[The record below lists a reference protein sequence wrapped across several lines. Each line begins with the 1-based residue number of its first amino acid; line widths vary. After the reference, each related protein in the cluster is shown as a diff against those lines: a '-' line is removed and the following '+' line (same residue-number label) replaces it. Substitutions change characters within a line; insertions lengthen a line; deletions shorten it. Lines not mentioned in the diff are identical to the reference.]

1 MAYIKIFPIKST
13 VDHAVKYITN
23 PNKTDS
29 QNLVSSFACA
39 PETAAMEFAY
49 TEEKY
54 SLQGTTQGRYLTGGV
69 PPVRFSM

>member
-13 VDHAVKYITN
+13 VDHTVKYITN

-39 PETAAMEFAY
+39 PETAARNLLTRKKWEN
-49 TEEKY
+49 E
-54 SLQGTTQGRYLTGGV
+54 TTWIKVTILPGI
-69 PPVRFSM
+69 